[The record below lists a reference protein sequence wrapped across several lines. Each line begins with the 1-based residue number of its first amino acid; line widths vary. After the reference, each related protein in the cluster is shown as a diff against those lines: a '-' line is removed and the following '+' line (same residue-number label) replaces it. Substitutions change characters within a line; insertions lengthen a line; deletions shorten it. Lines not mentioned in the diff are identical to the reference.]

1 MSSLNLNNKGYAM
14 SVTFK
19 GSPASFV
26 GKQLNVGDNA
36 PQVSLTDKDLN
47 PIVVGGAQ
55 GKKQIISVV
64 PSLDTG
70 VCQVQAKR
78 FNKEVA
84 SLQNTVVYVVSMDL
98 PFGAKRFC
106 EVEDV
111 HNVVVASDFTDKNF
125 GKEYGLLLANTPLKG
140 LLTRAV
146 IVVDT
151 NGKIVYQEIC
161 SEITNEPD
169 YQSALNAAKSV

>member
-1 MSSLNLNNKGYAM
+1 M

-125 GKEYGLLLANTPLKG
+125 GLLLANTPLKG

>member
-1 MSSLNLNNKGYAM
+1 MA
-14 SVTFK
+14 VTFK
-19 GSPASFV
+19 GSPASFI
-26 GKQLNVGDNA
+26 GKQLSVGDDA
-36 PQVSLTDKDLN
+36 PQVNLTDKDLN

-70 VCQVQAKR
+70 VCNLQAKR
-78 FNKEVA
+78 FNKEAA
-84 SLQNTVVYVVSMDL
+84 SLHNTVVFVVSMDL

-106 EVEDV
+106 EVEDI
-111 HNVVVASDFTDKNF
+111 HNVVVASDFTDKHF
-125 GKEYGLLLANTPLKG
+125 GKEYGLLLTNTPLKG

-151 NGKIVYQEIC
+151 KGKIVYQEIC

-169 YQSALNAAKSV
+169 YDSALNAAKSV